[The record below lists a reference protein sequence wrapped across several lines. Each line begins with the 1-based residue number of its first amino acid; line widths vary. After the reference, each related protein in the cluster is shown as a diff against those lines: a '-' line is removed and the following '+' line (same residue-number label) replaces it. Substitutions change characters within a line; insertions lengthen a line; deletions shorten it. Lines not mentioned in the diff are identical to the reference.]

1 MDAAPRNGTVPCP
14 SALAGTGPRREV
26 KARRGPAVH
35 GVTCMPFVVGAQRS
49 LAVTGKWQPRE
60 LHYFVLNYALQPG
73 DVIEMHIR
81 ASRDLRHALLRAA
94 WHVAFAAAESADS
107 ATGCTCVV

>member
-1 MDAAPRNGTVPCP
+1 
-14 SALAGTGPRREV
+14 
-26 KARRGPAVH
+26 
-35 GVTCMPFVVGAQRS
+35 MPFVVGAQRS

-81 ASRDLRHALLRAA
+81 ASRGAQAARDLRHALLRAA
-94 WHVAFAAAESADS
+94 WHVASAAAESAES
-107 ATGCTCVV
+107 PTGGTCVV

>member
-1 MDAAPRNGTVPCP
+1 
-14 SALAGTGPRREV
+14 
-26 KARRGPAVH
+26 
-35 GVTCMPFVVGAQRS
+35 MPFVVGAQRS

-81 ASRDLRHALLRAA
+81 ASRGAQAVRDLRHALLRTA
-94 WHVAFAAAESADS
+94 WHVASAAAESAES
-107 ATGCTCVV
+107 PTGGTCVV